1 MSIRSHSM
9 MLRLSDEELKQL
21 TEARHAAEQDYVPLA
36 TWFRARVWATLFP
49 VARGA
54 KRVRKAKRASK

>member
-1 MSIRSHSM
+1 MSIRSHAM

-21 TEARHAAEQDYVPLA
+21 TDARHAAEQDYVPLA

-49 VARGA
+49 TA